1 MCYIWWTH
9 VKVMKSNQEFVVVV
23 ENTKYLTHTHTHG
36 ERRECLKETASN
48 VYPKGPKFNSRVD
61 M

>member
-1 MCYIWWTH
+1 
-9 VKVMKSNQEFVVVV
+9 MKSNQEFVVVV

-36 ERRECLKETASN
+36 ERRECLKEIASN